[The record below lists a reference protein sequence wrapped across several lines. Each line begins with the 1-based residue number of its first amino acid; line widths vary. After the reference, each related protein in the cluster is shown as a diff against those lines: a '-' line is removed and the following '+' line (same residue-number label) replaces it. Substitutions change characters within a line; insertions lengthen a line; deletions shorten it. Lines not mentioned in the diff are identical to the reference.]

1 MDIVIYL
8 ILIGLGVAASEQTRP
23 YDYPDSAIYE
33 ETAPAEDLSMAEE
46 PDILPEPET
55 ETETA
60 QPTPGFV
67 AVAPPVAPP
76 AAAPADPGGLQAEDQ
91 TATGR
96 MTTAGEVRP
105 ILTVTKGSWIAVR
118 EWDGQDLLY
127 FTNLLAWR
135 CGLHRIEYSVND
147 GPAEVLEAEPCYTE
161 EGAPNALKVQDI
173 QPYLTLPLGSVQ
185 TVRVTVLYDDLS
197 TDSAD
202 YARPQIQIN

>member
-1 MDIVIYL
+1 
-8 ILIGLGVAASEQTRP
+8 
-23 YDYPDSAIYE
+23 
-33 ETAPAEDLSMAEE
+33 MAEE
-46 PDILPEPET
+46 PETVPEREA
-55 ETETA
+55 ETA
-60 QPTPGFV
+60 QPAPGFV
-67 AVAPPVAPP
+67 AVAPPAAPP
-76 AAAPADPGGLQAEDQ
+76 AEASGLVAEDQ

-118 EWDGQDLLY
+118 DWDGQDLLY

-185 TVRVTVLYDDLS
+185 SVRVTVLYDDLS
-197 TDSAD
+197 TDFAD
-202 YARPQIQIN
+202 YARQQIQIN